1 MRKALAERRK
11 NISER
16 ALDLP
21 VASGLTML
29 REVSDMNRRE
39 QKTKQIDFAAPDAPD
54 DAARARSGAE
64 AETLAEARA
73 EAQSEARAE
82 AEVEAQA
89 EARAEDR
96 AEAGAGVQVESQA
109 KQAQTANPSAP
120 SPPTGGDARARP
132 APRTREASQAPYTI
146 GKLSKL
152 AGVTERT
159 LRHYESK
166 GLLVPA
172 RRENGYR
179 AYSPADA
186 ARLQR
191 ILLFRACGMDLATI
205 RQVLDGTDADMRA
218 ALASQVEVLKARRRD
233 LDGLI
238 ENAQAALAEQEGEAR
253 MADSK
258 RFEALKRAAIA
269 ENERTYGAEVRKQY
283 GDAAMDASNR
293 ALEAMDEREWN
304 DLEALGRAIIEQL
317 ARAMETDDPESA
329 ESERLARMHAA
340 WIRGYWGAGQYTPEA
355 HRALVTSHVD
365 DRRFRS
371 YYDDR
376 LGDGATA
383 FLAAAVCANVR

>member
-54 DAARARSGAE
+54 DAARAR
-64 AETLAEARA
+64 
-73 EAQSEARAE
+73 AE

-120 SPPTGGDARARP
+120 SPPTSGDAHARV
-132 APRTREASQAPYTI
+132 APQARSESQAPYTI
-146 GKLSKL
+146 GQLSKL

-172 RRENGYR
+172 CHENGYR
-179 AYSPADA
+179 AYSSADV

-191 ILLFRACGMDLATI
+191 ILLFRA
-205 RQVLDGTDADMRA
+205 
-218 ALASQVEVLKARRRD
+218 
-233 LDGLI
+233 
-238 ENAQAALAEQEGEAR
+238 
-253 MADSK
+253 
-258 RFEALKRAAIA
+258 
-269 ENERTYGAEVRKQY
+269 
-283 GDAAMDASNR
+283 
-293 ALEAMDEREWN
+293 
-304 DLEALGRAIIEQL
+304 
-317 ARAMETDDPESA
+317 
-329 ESERLARMHAA
+329 
-340 WIRGYWGAGQYTPEA
+340 
-355 HRALVTSHVD
+355 
-365 DRRFRS
+365 
-371 YYDDR
+371 
-376 LGDGATA
+376 
-383 FLAAAVCANVR
+383 

>member
-89 EARAEDR
+89 EARAENR

-120 SPPTGGDARARP
+120 SPPTSGDARARP
-132 APRTREASQAPYTI
+132 APRAREASQAPYMI

-179 AYSPADA
+179 VYSSADA

-205 RQVLDGTDADMRA
+205 RQVLDGTEADMRA

-238 ENAQAALAEQEGEAR
+238 ENAQAALAEQKGEAR
-253 MADSK
+253 MADTR

-365 DRRFRS
+365 DERFRS

>member
-1 MRKALAERRK
+1 
-11 NISER
+11 
-16 ALDLP
+16 
-21 VASGLTML
+21 ML

-120 SPPTGGDARARP
+120 SPPTSGDAHARP
-132 APRTREASQAPYTI
+132 APRAREASQAPYTI

-179 AYSPADA
+179 VYSSADA

-191 ILLFRACGMDLATI
+191 ILLFRACGMDLATV
-205 RQVLDGTDADMRA
+205 RQVLDGTEADMRA

-238 ENAQAALAEQEGEAR
+238 GNAQAALAEQEGEAR

-365 DRRFRS
+365 DKRFRS